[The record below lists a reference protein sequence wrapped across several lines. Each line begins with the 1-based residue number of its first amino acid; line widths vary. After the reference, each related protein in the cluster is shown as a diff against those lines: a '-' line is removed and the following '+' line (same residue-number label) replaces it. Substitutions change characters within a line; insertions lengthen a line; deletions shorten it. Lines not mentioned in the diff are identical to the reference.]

1 MKTKK
6 FSKVL
11 KLNKKTIVDLNN
23 DDMYSVKGGATRSCI
38 QTKCPVDSIC
48 LICTGYCQPDT
59 FPNTECC

>member
-23 DDMYSVKGGATRSCI
+23 DDMYSVKGGATASCKL
-38 QTKCPVDSIC
+38 TKCPVDSVC
-48 LICTGYCQPDT
+48 LVCTNDC
-59 FPNTECC
+59 